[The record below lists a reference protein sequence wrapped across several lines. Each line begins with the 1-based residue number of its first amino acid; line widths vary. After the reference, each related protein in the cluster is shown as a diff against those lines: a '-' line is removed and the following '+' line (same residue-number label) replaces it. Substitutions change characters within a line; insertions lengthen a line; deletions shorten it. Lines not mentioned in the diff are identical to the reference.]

1 MAKKCQNT
9 ANEGRCPQRCDG
21 KAGDAFNGQ
30 VEEFPIIP
38 LRLAGSSC
46 ITIKKNFFLFKT
58 DPAEQAFR
66 VTLGFP
72 HQAQGVEALFI
83 Q

>member
-1 MAKKCQNT
+1 MPKYS
-9 ANEGRCPQRCDG
+9 RRQRCDG

-38 LRLAGSSC
+38 LRLAGSPC
-46 ITIKKNFFLFKT
+46 IAVKKNFFLFKT
-58 DPAEQAFR
+58 NPAEQTFR
-66 VTLGFP
+66 IALGFP
-72 HQAQGVEALFI
+72 HQAQSIEALFV